1 MFSLLSILSLLNFF
15 IIFFIGL
22 SDGYL
27 LLLILLPWTIFVYI
41 SLVTKGF
48 RISEDNLI
56 YHYSGRLYWIGKRSF
71 QATLL
76 ASLNLIISA
85 LIIPNTD
92 FTNFDQQFG
101 PLSSLLILFFL
112 PMPGIL
118 IMSLTNNDREKLYN
132 LMHQKLLQA
141 DEAPIFLVLTNNL
154 LIKHKQYSDEYFKQI
169 EEIRKNVYEYLEA
182 EFPQITPFIDINA
195 SYHLNLENLAI
206 ILTRKIFSQNNSM
219 GEIKSNP

>member
-1 MFSLLSILSLLNFF
+1 
-15 IIFFIGL
+15 
-22 SDGYL
+22 
-27 LLLILLPWTIFVYI
+27 
-41 SLVTKGF
+41 
-48 RISEDNLI
+48 
-56 YHYSGRLYWIGKRSF
+56 
-71 QATLL
+71 
-76 ASLNLIISA
+76 
-85 LIIPNTD
+85 
-92 FTNFDQQFG
+92 
-101 PLSSLLILFFL
+101 
-112 PMPGIL
+112 
-118 IMSLTNNDREKLYN
+118 
-132 LMHQKLLQA
+132 QKLLQA